1 MFSKKLLSCIAAAA
15 ALMVSQ
21 SSFADDYKWIDS
33 ASLDLATGTRTQM
46 GRLGVQK
53 DWNVDWLA
61 FHGMH
66 LNGYWDLSVGDWR
79 ANHYKNID
87 GATQRLWDI
96 GLDPV
101 FRWENTSKKGMYYEA
116 GVGFHRLSKL
126 YDNDTYQL
134 STHFQFGDHVGI
146 GYVFNNKW
154 EIGAKIEHFSN
165 GGYKKPNTGVNF
177 FDIKTSY
184 HF

>member
-1 MFSKKLLSCIAAAA
+1 M
-15 ALMVSQ
+15 
-21 SSFADDYKWIDS
+21 
-33 ASLDLATGTRTQM
+33 TRPIVTISM
-46 GRLGVQK
+46 
-53 DWNVDWLA
+53 
-61 FHGMH
+61 
-66 LNGYWDLSVGDWR
+66 NGIS
-79 ANHYKNID
+79 
-87 GATQRLWDI
+87 GATK
-96 GLDPV
+96 PC
-101 FRWENTSKKGMYYEA
+101 
-116 GVGFHRLSKL
+116 VGFHRLSKL
-126 YDNDTYQL
+126 YDNDTYRL